1 MAASNPSQS
10 QFSKEEASGNLDVNI
25 KLNHWATKYVVLQNC
40 VLYVFSDQQSRKEEF
55 RIPIDEH
62 TQINTVSLSGNR
74 FIIKSSNQKKLSFR
88 ANSTETANQWVS
100 ALRANTFTHPS
111 LTIDDFEIISQIGQG
126 YYGKVRLAR
135 KRDTGEFYAIKSIHK
150 SLLLNSNS
158 VQSVFTERNILASC
172 QHPFIVSLYYT
183 FQSQT
188 KFYLVLEF
196 VPGGDLFRHM
206 STHGQLSL
214 DEARFY
220 IAEISLALEFL
231 HNIGIVY
238 RDLTPENI
246 LLDEQGHIKLT
257 DFGLSK
263 DLKNEKVTTT
273 FVGTNEYLAPE
284 IILNQEYSFP
294 IDWWALGI
302 IFYEMLI
309 GYTPFYS
316 PNRNKVFKSIT
327 EDEVP
332 LTDDL
337 DPLAASLIVGLLVKD
352 PSKRFGIKEIK
363 KHPLFDGMDWDK
375 VEKRQL
381 KPYFIPDPMSLANFD
396 KNYTNEPAVDSVA
409 TPLSGS
415 IGRIPGFSFA
425 KMSLSPPEEIGSV
438 ISSDISQ
445 CDPEI

>member
-1 MAASNPSQS
+1 MAASSPSQS
-10 QFSKEEASGNLDVNI
+10 HFDKEEASGYLEVST
-25 KLNHWATKYVVLQNC
+25 KLNHWSPKYVVLKNSI
-40 VLYVFSDQQSRKEEF
+40 LFVFPDEKTKKEEL
-55 RIPIDEH
+55 RIQIDEH
-62 TQINTVSLSGNR
+62 TQINIISPGANR
-74 FIIKSSNQKKLSFR
+74 FIIKCSNQKKLSFR
-88 ANSTETANQWVS
+88 ANSFETANQWIT

-135 KRDTGEFYAIKSIHK
+135 KRDTGEYYAIKSIHK
-150 SLLLNSNS
+150 SLLLNNNN

-188 KFYLVLEF
+188 KFYLCLEF

-220 IAEISLALEFL
+220 VAEISLALEFL
-231 HNIGIVY
+231 HNIGVVY

-263 DLKNEKVTTT
+263 ELKNEKVTST

-284 IILNQEYSFP
+284 IIMNQEYSFP

-327 EDEVP
+327 EDEIP

-337 DPLAASLIVGLLVKD
+337 DPLAASLILGLLLKD

-381 KPYFIPDPMSLANFD
+381 KPYFVPDPMSLSNFD
-396 KNYTNEPAVDSVA
+396 KNYTNEPPVDSVA
-409 TPLSGS
+409 TPMSGS
-415 IGRIPGFSFA
+415 IGRIPGFSYA
-425 KMSLSPPEEIGSV
+425 KMSLSPPEEASSV
-438 ISSDISQ
+438 ISSDIPN